1 MQRRSEKSDGL
12 ERPETAE
19 YGTREE
25 RMRQLGMAL
34 HELCQP
40 LTTLQCRL
48 EMAKMTGTIK
58 GYREAVETG
67 LAECERLCQAVTSMR
82 EIVRAVSRP
91 MVDSEMRQEMRSV
104 EDRSVVPAWS
114 PMRGAR

>member
-1 MQRRSEKSDGL
+1 MRMQRRSEKSDGL

-48 EMAKMTGTIK
+48 EIAQLGGTAQD
-58 GYREAVETG
+58 YRDAVELG
-67 LAECERLCQAVTSMR
+67 LVECDRLIESVGLLRQ
-82 EIVRAVSRP
+82 IVRESRSADAERAGVRP
-91 MVDSEMRQEMRSV
+91 
-104 EDRSVVPAWS
+104 
-114 PMRGAR
+114 

>member
-1 MQRRSEKSDGL
+1 MRMQRRSEKSDGL

-40 LTTLQCRL
+40 LTT
-48 EMAKMTGTIK
+48 
-58 GYREAVETG
+58 AVETG

-114 PMRGAR
+114 PIRGAR